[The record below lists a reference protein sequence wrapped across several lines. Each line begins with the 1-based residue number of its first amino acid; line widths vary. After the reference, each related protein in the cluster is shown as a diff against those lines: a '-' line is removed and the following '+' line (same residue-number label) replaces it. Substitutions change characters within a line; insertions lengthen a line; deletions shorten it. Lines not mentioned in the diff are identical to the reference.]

1 MNRLVLNA
9 DNQKVASSNKLQ
21 AASLST
27 EQLEACSLKLVAQSD
42 SPKPLNYAQ
51 TI

>member
-9 DNQKVASSNKLQ
+9 GDLEKASSDKLQ
-21 AASLST
+21 AASLCN
-27 EQLEACSLKLVAQSD
+27 EKLEACSLTLVAQSD
-42 SPKPLNYAQ
+42 SHKPLNYAQ